1 MSHLRT
7 LVTLFL
13 ATWLV
18 LSISPLPNAVAAED
32 AAEGVHSPLEPEE
45 SLAHF
50 KLAPGVKIE
59 LAAAEPEV
67 VDPVA
72 VRFDEDGRLWV
83 VEMRDYPNGPISG
96 EKPLSRIKALEDTDG
111 DGRFETARV
120 FADQLL
126 FATGVQPWHGGVI
139 VTYSGRIE
147 WMKDTDGDGRADLR
161 ETWFTGFAEENPQLR
176 ANHPRFALDNFIYVA
191 NGLRGGMV
199 TSTWSRG
206 RREVSISGRDFRFEP
221 LRGACGAVSG
231 NGQFG
236 MTFDDYGNRFICSNR
251 NPLVHVVLEERYLAR
266 NPLLAVPAVVN
277 DVAASGDN
285 SHIYPI
291 SQAWTTSI
299 LHAGQFT
306 AACGA
311 EVYRGDALPERFVG
325 CGFTCEPTGN
335 LIHCEVIEPAGATFV
350 GRPEREGVEFLATA
364 DAWFRP
370 VNLETGPDGALYVV
384 DMYRAVIEH
393 PQFVPDELKER
404 PDLRDGDDRGRIYRL
419 LSEGATKRPAL
430 PKLADAG
437 PETLAPLL
445 AHRNPW
451 YRNTAA
457 RLIYEHQ
464 WRQAKPLVEA
474 MARKAET
481 DAARVQALW
490 TLQGWH
496 ELSPESLRHALD
508 DRHPRVR
515 ETAVL
520 LAEPLLAENVGL
532 RRRVIE
538 LAADGDARL
547 RFQVAL
553 SLGAAQS
560 DDVLTPLAQ
569 IALAGAD
576 DVWTRRAVLT
586 AVPDKPHELLALLL
600 DRLSSAGISS
610 AKQTGR
616 LHHEGIDQMLSETA
630 RLVGSRRQT
639 EEITGVLRKLAA
651 LKGAHSLPRKMAI
664 LTGMALGVQH
674 RGLSWAV
681 MAGRFAQD
689 ATARGAAETIFK
701 QAADL
706 ARDPQ
711 ADLALRT
718 QACELLQFGADDPAV
733 PVLAA
738 IVESEPNQSLKLQAV
753 TALASHAGDRVTDL
767 LIDALGRQTPAVRR
781 AMLNALLAR
790 TDRVGRLLDEIAAGR
805 LKASELDPLQA
816 GRLRQHADTQLR
828 ARAVELLA
836 AAEPAERAE
845 VVQRYRA
852 ALDLKADPQHG
863 REVFQKNCATC
874 HRIGSLG
881 VDVAPSIA
889 DSRTKT
895 QEQLLIDILE
905 PNRAIDNNYVSY
917 SVTTADGQSLVG
929 VISAETASSIT
940 LKQPE
945 GKLLTLARGDVEE
958 IHSNGVSLMPEGLEK
973 NVSMQD
979 MADLISFI
987 KNWRYLDAALPAR
1000 AGK

>member
-1 MSHLRT
+1 MPT
-7 LVTLFL
+7 LQTCIS
-13 ATWLV
+13 LV
-18 LSISPLPNAVAAED
+18 LPLFVLFGWHALPAHGEEQAIAVQ
-32 AAEGVHSPLEPEE
+32 SPLEPEE
-45 SLAHF
+45 ALAQF
-50 KLAPGVKIE
+50 KLPPGVQIE
-59 LAAAEPEV
+59 LVAAEPEV
-67 VDPVA
+67 IDPVA
-72 VRFDEDGRLWV
+72 VRFDEDGRMWV
-83 VEMRDYPNGPISG
+83 VEMRDYPNGPPSG
-96 EKPLSRIKALEDTDG
+96 EKPLSRIKVLEDTDG
-111 DGRFETARV
+111 DGRFETAGV

-126 FATGVQPWHGGVI
+126 FATGVQPWHGGVV
-139 VTYSGRIE
+139 VTYSGRID

-161 ETWFTGFAEENPQLR
+161 EHWFTGFAEENPQLR

-191 NGLRGGMV
+191 NGLRGGMI
-199 TSTWSRG
+199 TSTWRRSQ
-206 RREVSISGRDFRFEP
+206 REVSISGRDFRFEP

-236 MTFDDYGNRFICSNR
+236 MTFDDYGNRFICNNR
-251 NPLVHVVLEERYLAR
+251 NPLMHVVLEERYLAR

-311 EVYRGDALPERFVG
+311 EVYRGDALPERFYG

-335 LIHCEVIEPAGATFV
+335 LVHCEVIEPAGATFV
-350 GRPEREGVEFLATA
+350 GHPEREGVEFLATA
-364 DAWFRP
+364 DAWCRP

-393 PQFVPDELKER
+393 PQFVPDELKQR
-404 PDLRDGDDRGRIYRL
+404 PDLRHGDDRGRIYRL
-419 LSEGATKRPAL
+419 VADGAKPPAP
-430 PKLADAG
+430 PKLAEAG
-437 PETLAPLL
+437 PEILAPLL
-445 AHRNPW
+445 AHANPW

-474 MARKAET
+474 MAREAKS

-490 TLQGWH
+490 TLQGWR
-496 ELSPESLRHALD
+496 ELSPDLLRKALD
-508 DRHPRVR
+508 DRYPRVR
-515 ETAVL
+515 EAAVL
-520 LAEPLLAENVGL
+520 MSEPLLAENADL
-532 RRRVIE
+532 RKRVIE
-538 LAADGDARL
+538 LASDADDRL

-553 SLGAAQS
+553 SLGEAHA
-560 DDVLTPLAQ
+560 DDVLPPLAQ
-569 IALAGAD
+569 IALAGAN

-586 AVPDKPHELLALLL
+586 AVPDRPHVLLSLLL
-600 DRLSSAGISS
+600 ERLAEPSNR
-610 AKQTGR
+610 KQAGR
-616 LHHEGIDQMLSETA
+616 LHHKEMDDLLAETA
-630 RLVGSRRQT
+630 RLVGARRQVD
-639 EEITGVLRKLAA
+639 EVAGVLRKLGS
-651 LKGAHSLPRKMAI
+651 LKGDDVLPRKMAI
-664 LTGMALGVQH
+664 ASGMALGMQN
-674 RGLSWAV
+674 RGLAWSV
-681 MAGRFAQD
+681 MIGRLTQD
-689 ATARGAAETIFK
+689 AAARDSAEKLFK

-706 ARDPQ
+706 A
-711 ADLALRT
+711 ADSTAELSDRELA
-718 QACELLQFGADDPAV
+718 CSLLQFGGDDLAV
-733 PVLAA
+733 PVLANL
-738 IVESEPNQSLKLQAV
+738 IEKDPNQPLKLQAV
-753 TALASHAGDRVTDL
+753 AALAAHSSGRVTNL
-767 LIDALGRQTPAVRR
+767 FIESLGRQTPAVRR
-781 AMLNALLAR
+781 AILNALLAR
-790 TDRVGRLLDEIAAGR
+790 PDRVGRLLDEIAAGR
-805 LKASELDPLQA
+805 LKAAELDPLQA
-816 GRLRQHADTQLR
+816 GRLRQHADPQLR
-828 ARAVELLA
+828 ERAVKLLA
-836 AAEPAERAE
+836 TAEPAERAE
-845 VVQRYRA
+845 VVERYRA

-874 HRIGSLG
+874 HRIGTLG

-945 GKLLTLARGDVEE
+945 GKVLTVVRGDIDD

-973 NVSMQD
+973 NVSLQD

-987 KNWRYLDAALPAR
+987 KNWRYLDADLPAR